1 MEFDR
6 IIADKHDADSFRGA
20 EQAIQDGRKAW
31 CYWQLYREIQYRL
44 RNVDI
49 KAQIDL
55 RQGTGFE
62 QRLVQQFVREFN
74 EDPMIKIE
82 QNFDQDLRE
91 VRR

>member
-6 IIADKHDADSFRGA
+6 IIANKNDADSFRGA

-31 CYWQLYREIQYRL
+31 CYWQLFREIQYRL
-44 RNVDI
+44 RNTNI
-49 KAQIDL
+49 KTPIHV

-62 QRLVQQFVREFN
+62 IRLARQFRQEFH
-74 EDPMIKIE
+74 EDPLDEIE
-82 QNFDQDLRE
+82 RELEKDLRE